1 MKYVI
6 DVEGEDE
13 RDIFSINIQ
22 TFLPCWS
29 SAPDIPELIVFFH
42 GGGAL
47 YSRPNGRGWGG
58 RVGDKGRIEVFL
70 LLQPICFF
78 RDRSSANQNPPLTAV
93 SFKDTSSSTLGMC
106 SLELIRDVTTWRLD
120 IWSCSICAASFNVG
134 TNFNIIYKNPH
145 LPPGISTLMAK
156 KRGQRTW

>member
-13 RDIFSINIQ
+13 RDIFRIIQ
-22 TFLPCWS
+22 PFLPCWS

-106 SLELIRDVTTWRLD
+106 KLEMIRDVTTWRLD